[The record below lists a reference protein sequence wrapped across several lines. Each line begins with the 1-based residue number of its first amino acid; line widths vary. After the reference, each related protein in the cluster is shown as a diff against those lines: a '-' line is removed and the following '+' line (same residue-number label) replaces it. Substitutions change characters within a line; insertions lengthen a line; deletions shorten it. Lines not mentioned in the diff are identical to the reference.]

1 MLAGIIETPVV
12 YALRP
17 YVIEEMKAQ
26 MSGPQPQIMKEDE
39 KNFCDPDYR
48 MFVITEEFLMAE
60 KTPRAVRI

>member
-1 MLAGIIETPVV
+1 
-12 YALRP
+12 
-17 YVIEEMKAQ
+17 